1 MCVAVIIVKGC
12 DLAPKPSGLS
22 SFEKAEDAVLA
33 QGRNRSQGKRVSE

>member
-33 QGRNRSQGKRVSE
+33 VED